1 MINNFKDFEMLEE
14 AYEHVLNEGIWD
26 RVKANVAGAVAGTKA
41 KFNNTVNNVK
51 TGTKNIA
58 ANASN
63 LVNNVGNAIRG
74 AAGNNNALNQVKQ
87 NNINTQNQIN
97 QNNQNNI
104 QQDVN
109 NVQLNAKQDSL
120 LKSYSTKIEQSMN
133 QLNQI
138 INNFNNDIQ
147 KMQLVNTPIITNL
160 KAAFVQSLQN
170 TILSI
175 DNSFTTT
182 QNQQSQEAEERFWKQ
197 FK

>member
-26 RVKANVAGAVAGTKA
+26 RVKANVAGAVVGTKA

-51 TGTKNIA
+51 TGVKNIA
-58 ANASN
+58 ANTSN
-63 LVNNVGNAIRG
+63 LANNVGNAIRG

-147 KMQLVNTPIITNL
+147 KMQLVNTPIINNL
-160 KAAFVQSLQN
+160 KTAFVQSLQN